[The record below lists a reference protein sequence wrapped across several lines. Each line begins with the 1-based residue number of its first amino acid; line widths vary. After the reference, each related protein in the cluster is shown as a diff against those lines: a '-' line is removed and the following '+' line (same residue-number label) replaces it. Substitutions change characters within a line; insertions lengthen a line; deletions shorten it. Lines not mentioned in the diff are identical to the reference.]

1 MRRSFRTI
9 ITAALAAVSFSALAG
24 VIGGPADGMCPAV
37 TDHGPCINHALDPTP
52 SLGDDALRVKETKEE
67 PAGPGDIGAVRWTC
81 TLAGINHDDPLVWPG
96 KQNATHAHVYF
107 GAVGV
112 NAFTTDPA
120 QLATMRSTCRGG
132 TVDQSAMWMPAMVDT
147 GTGEIVAPS
156 GFMKYYKSGYN
167 GILPSQLRTIPNGF
181 TMIAGDAK
189 NREKK
194 GPIVHKCDGKD
205 PVTGRSIPSQAGP
218 DIPDCPVGAALIAEI
233 GFPQCVK
240 VDEQGAPVLD
250 SPDHK
255 SHVAYTVSPPN
266 AAPLDSNGLRVTQY
280 ANGRWC
286 PVTHPYPIPEVRLV
300 VTYPKVTE
308 AGQLT
313 RYRYSSDMYHLD
325 AAGNVIPG
333 GRSFHADYRKQI
345 NEWAWDSIMERLRGG
360 YDLHGHLIGNGWM
373 TY

>member
-1 MRRSFRTI
+1 MRRA
-9 ITAALAAVSFSALAG
+9 AALLSAVALPALAG

-37 TDHGPCINHALDPTP
+37 TDHGPCVNHTFDPAP
-52 SLGDDALRVKETKEE
+52 SAGDDALRIKETHEE
-67 PAGPGDIGAVRWTC
+67 PAPGSVGAVRWTC
-81 TLAGINHDDPLVWPG
+81 TLAGINHEDPLVWPG
-96 KQNATHAHVYF
+96 KPSATHAHVYF

-132 TVDQSAMWMPAMVDT
+132 VVDQSAMWMPAMVDT
-147 GTGEIVAPS
+147 GTGAIVAPS
-156 GFMKYYKSGYN
+156 VFMKYYKSAYN

-189 NREKK
+189 NREKR
-194 GPIVHKCDGKD
+194 GPIVHKCEGKD
-205 PVTGRSIPSQAGP
+205 PVTGQSFPSMAGQ
-218 DIPDCPVGAALIAEI
+218 DIPDCPVGAALVAEI
-233 GFPQCVK
+233 AFPQCVK
-240 VDEQGAPVLD
+240 VDEQGNPLLD
-250 SPDHK
+250 SADHK
-255 SHVAYTVSPPN
+255 SHLAYTVWPPN
-266 AAPLDSNGLRVTQY
+266 AAPIDEIGRPISADR
-280 ANGRWC
+280 GRWC
-286 PVTHPYPIPEVRLV
+286 PVTHPYPIPEVRFV

-308 AGQLT
+308 PGQLR
-313 RYRYSSDMYHLD
+313 RYRYSSDMYYLD

-345 NEWAWDSIMERLRGG
+345 NQWAWDSIMERLRGG